1 MPFKPGRHVSEW
13 LARSLSSWLSVDTS
27 DEEVNSHLLALTVD
41 EMTNGLTQE
50 QRTRVVL
57 PPPLISSPLISSPRC
72 LILRREA
79 TSLVKDCRALGRP
92 SRFLEKPVD
101 TRPDTAPLTIDA
113 PRCLLVSRM
122 CSGCTTTS
130 CPPHVHSA

>member
-27 DEEVNSHLLALTVD
+27 DEEVHSHLQALTVG

-50 QRTRVVL
+50 QRTRVV
-57 PPPLISSPLISSPRC
+57 SHSTLISSPRC

-113 PRCLLVSRM
+113 PR
-122 CSGCTTTS
+122 
-130 CPPHVHSA
+130 